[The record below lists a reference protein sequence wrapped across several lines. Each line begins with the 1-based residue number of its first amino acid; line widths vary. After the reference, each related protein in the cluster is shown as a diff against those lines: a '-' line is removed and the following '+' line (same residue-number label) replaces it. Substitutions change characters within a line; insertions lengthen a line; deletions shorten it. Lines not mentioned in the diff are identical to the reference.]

1 MLDETSH
8 AFEIIRSVSHMSIM
22 IIFVYSIDIE
32 KIRMQSNIMFFA
44 YYTILS
50 RKQLQ
55 KFELV
60 FIQLIRYATILF
72 KK

>member
-32 KIRMQSNIMFFA
+32 NKNAVKYNVSNN
-44 YYTILS
+44 TILS
-50 RKQLQ
+50 RKQL
-55 KFELV
+55 E
-60 FIQLIRYATILF
+60 
-72 KK
+72 

>member
-32 KIRMQSNIMFFA
+32 KIRMQSNIMLHDTFKETITKIWISF
-44 YYTILS
+44 YTIDT
-50 RKQLQ
+50 
-55 KFELV
+55 
-60 FIQLIRYATILF
+60 IRNNII
-72 KK
+72 